1 MVFFVLF
8 NGGILL
14 LNIVSCFF
22 LDMGDNMVFIIKKV
36 VQIMILIVK
45 NGGIGINFLKLRVMG
60 FKIGMVGKSSGIGGK
75 LNLFDCV
82 VQFVD

>member
-1 MVFFVLF
+1 
-8 NGGILL
+8 
-14 LNIVSCFF
+14 
-22 LDMGDNMVFIIKKV
+22 
-36 VQIMILIVK
+36 MILIVK

-82 VQFVD
+82 V